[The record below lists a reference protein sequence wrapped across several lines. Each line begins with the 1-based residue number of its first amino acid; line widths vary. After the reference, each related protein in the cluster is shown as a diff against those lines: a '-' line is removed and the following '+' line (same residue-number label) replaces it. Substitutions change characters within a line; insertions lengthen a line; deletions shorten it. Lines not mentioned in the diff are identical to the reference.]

1 MSFSHSGNADFIDS
15 IINQDLL
22 DCAVNWIG
30 DNLLPEEVFEESLLE
45 DWAETNG
52 WVRKEY

>member
-1 MSFSHSGNADFIDS
+1 MKFSHSGSADFIDS

>member
-1 MSFSHSGNADFIDS
+1 MSFSHSGNTDFIDS

>member
-1 MSFSHSGNADFIDS
+1 MSFSHSGNTDFIDS

-30 DNLLPEEVFEESLLE
+30 DNLLPDEVFEESLLE